1 MTDEQ
6 NERATSHTPL
16 GAALIYAQ
24 RRIEALDSEC
34 QRLRTVL
41 QYIADLAYVDHQSGN
56 QNYEYLQGIADSAL
70 RINAQ
75 TEKLVE
81 GAPHYATLQAGVA
94 LYEAL
99 RRNRIGWE
107 NALDL
112 DLLPERHRPAAQAL
126 IDEAETVLKQW
137 REVAQ

>member
-6 NERATSHTPL
+6 NERAASHTPL

-56 QNYEYLQGIADSAL
+56 QNFEYLQEIARAALAGDSHD
-70 RINAQ
+70 Q
-75 TEKLVE
+75 
-81 GAPHYATLQAGVA
+81 
-94 LYEAL
+94 
-99 RRNRIGWE
+99 
-107 NALDL
+107 
-112 DLLPERHRPAAQAL
+112 
-126 IDEAETVLKQW
+126 
-137 REVAQ
+137 